1 MPPVL
6 VACVLVMCAV
16 AGAAVMPLGYD
27 TDGTAA
33 GLGPSNLHQMKWH
46 IDQMKS

>member
-1 MPPVL
+1 VRTGDVS
-6 VACVLVMCAV
+6 VAD
-16 AGAAVMPLGYD
+16 AAVMTLGYD

-33 GLGPSNLHQMKWH
+33 GLGPSNLHQMKWQ